1 MRRALVARSRGRD
14 ALAMLRA
21 VCTLALTIS
30 VAACDDPPAPAPSPP
45 PPVVEPAPTPAPE
58 ETPPEDPETI
68 VAPSYSEAELDA
80 MDPAALE
87 AACFQGS
94 TAACDRLGH

>member
-1 MRRALVARSRGRD
+1 
-14 ALAMLRA
+14 MLRA

-45 PPVVEPAPTPAPE
+45 PVVEPAPAPE
-58 ETPPEDPETI
+58 ETAPPEEPEAI

>member
-1 MRRALVARSRGRD
+1 
-14 ALAMLRA
+14 MLR
-21 VCTLALTIS
+21 VVWVLALTIPL
-30 VAACDDPPAPAPSPP
+30 AACDDPPAAAPS

-58 ETPPEDPETI
+58 ETPPPEEPETI

>member
-1 MRRALVARSRGRD
+1 
-14 ALAMLRA
+14 MLRA

-30 VAACDDPPAPAPSPP
+30 VAACDDPPAPAPSP